1 MQALRADLAE
11 AAGVG
16 AGDMVE
22 RTFEAERV
30 LGGGAA
36 GGRRYSQRMVVGYDE
51 GGPKVGRMASAEFT
65 HGKSSSSKL

>member
-1 MQALRADLAE
+1 
-11 AAGVG
+11 
-16 AGDMVE
+16 MVE

-51 GGPKVGRMASAEFT
+51 GGPKVGRMVSAEFT